1 MSIKNKNKVVT
12 KNINISKTKN
22 GVSKKVQ
29 LTPRGQLHK
38 ETVYGVSKQIQ
49 KKATK
54 LSKRFTIAQANM
66 IANQHQRNLVLA
78 HLAQFNDDATI
89 AFDGKTLK
97 KYPIIYKKE
106 PLKEVV
112 CFEEIYTIRKPISP
126 ELKIDKIVD
135 EKIKTILKERLATY
149 ENNPKVAFSN
159 LKENPI
165 WLNKAKGIAVK
176 RVAIKGVS
184 NAIPLHS
191 KKNNFGKE
199 IINKKEKKQA
209 VDFISTGNN
218 HHIAIYKD
226 AEGNLQDN
234 IISFY
239 EAVERVNQGL
249 PIIDKN
255 YKKEHGWKFLFTM
268 KQNEMF
274 VFSAQDFNPFEIDLL
289 NESNASNISKHLFR
303 VQTISKVL
311 AGNSYVRDFMFRH
324 HLETEVKKES
334 LLKGVTYKQ
343 FKSLKGL
350 DTIVKVRL
358 NHIGKIVQVGEY

>member
-1 MSIKNKNKVVT
+1 M
-12 KNINISKTKN
+12 
-22 GVSKKVQ
+22 
-29 LTPRGQLHK
+29 
-38 ETVYGVSKQIQ
+38 
-49 KKATK
+49 
-54 LSKRFTIAQANM
+54 
-66 IANQHQRNLVLA
+66 
-78 HLAQFNDDATI
+78 
-89 AFDGKTLK
+89 
-97 KYPIIYKKE
+97 
-106 PLKEVV
+106 
-112 CFEEIYTIRKPISP
+112 
-126 ELKIDKIVD
+126 
-135 EKIKTILKERLATY
+135 
-149 ENNPKVAFSN
+149 
-159 LKENPI
+159 
-165 WLNKAKGIAVK
+165 
-176 RVAIKGVS
+176 
-184 NAIPLHS
+184 
-191 KKNNFGKE
+191 
-199 IINKKEKKQA
+199 
-209 VDFISTGNN
+209 
-218 HHIAIYKD
+218 
-226 AEGNLQDN
+226 
-234 IISFY
+234 
-239 EAVERVNQGL
+239 